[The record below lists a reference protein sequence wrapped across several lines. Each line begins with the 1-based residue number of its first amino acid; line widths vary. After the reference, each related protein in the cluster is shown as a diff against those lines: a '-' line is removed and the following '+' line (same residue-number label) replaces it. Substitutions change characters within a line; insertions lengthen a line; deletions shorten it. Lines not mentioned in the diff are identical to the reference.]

1 MCVLKAV
8 AGSSVHESQ
17 VYFTHALKPSA
28 AAGRVPLLLA
38 IDVQYVLISV
48 PVIVTPPAVQD
59 QRADDPN
66 LPEHFTVQVYGR
78 SPMKPAG
85 VSVATSADGAVGVLR
100 SPQPA
105 SAPASASSGRT
116 VRIEPFMDAPR
127 CCAVCSLVSR
137 YWNGWRE

>member
-78 SPMKPAG
+78 SPMTPAG
-85 VSVATSADGAVGVLR
+85 VSVATSADGAVGATR
-100 SPQPA
+100 PPQPP
-105 SAPASASSGRT
+105 SAPRRRGSAAA
-116 VRIEPFMDAPR
+116 VRRAPSR
-127 CCAVCSLVSR
+127 DRARWCA
-137 YWNGWRE
+137 